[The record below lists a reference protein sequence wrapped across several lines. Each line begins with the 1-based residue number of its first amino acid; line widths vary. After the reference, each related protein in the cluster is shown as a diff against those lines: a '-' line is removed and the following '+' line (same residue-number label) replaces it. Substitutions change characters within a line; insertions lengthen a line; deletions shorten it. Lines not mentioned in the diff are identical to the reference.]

1 MSLQRITFSSQ
12 AAAEAFA
19 VPRLG
24 RARISLAWWEPD
36 CPEPVFVLGPH
47 GGPSTVVLV
56 WPTDRQGMLTP
67 GATQQGLWRAQA
79 WHLDEHTFARL
90 GDLHRAWDLDRHD
103 LWVSR
108 DEGLVPRPD
117 TLRDWPGLRAEAAI
131 AGAVDEI
138 NEAGPAHRRR

>member
-1 MSLQRITFSSQ
+1 MSHAERITF
-12 AAAEAFA
+12 ADAKPADAFTA
-19 VPRLG
+19 PRVG

-56 WPTDRQGMLTP
+56 WPTDRRGYLIP
-67 GATQQGLWRAQA
+67 GATERGLWRALP
-79 WHLDEHTFARL
+79 WHLDAHTFGAL

-108 DEGLVPRPD
+108 EGLVPRPD
-117 TLRDWPGLRAEAAI
+117 TLRDWRGLKAEAAI
-131 AGAVDEI
+131 VGARAKI
-138 NEAGPAHRRR
+138 GG